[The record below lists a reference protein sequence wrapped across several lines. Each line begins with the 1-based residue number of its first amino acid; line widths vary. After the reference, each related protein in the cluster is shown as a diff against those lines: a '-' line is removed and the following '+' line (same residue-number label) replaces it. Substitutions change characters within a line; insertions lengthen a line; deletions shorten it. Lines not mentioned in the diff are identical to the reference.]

1 MIFSKEH
8 CSAGQ
13 KKDLQSRGNQQK
25 LMMRCAK
32 KKRLKALR
40 LNQKKSQ
47 RAVSS
52 NNKWH
57 AV

>member
-1 MIFSKEH
+1 
-8 CSAGQ
+8 
-13 KKDLQSRGNQQK
+13 
-25 LMMRCAK
+25 MMRCAK